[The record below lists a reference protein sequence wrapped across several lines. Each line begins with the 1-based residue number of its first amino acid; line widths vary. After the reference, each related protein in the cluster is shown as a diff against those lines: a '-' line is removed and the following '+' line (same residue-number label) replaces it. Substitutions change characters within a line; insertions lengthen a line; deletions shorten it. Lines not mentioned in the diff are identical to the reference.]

1 MTERWLAR
9 ADRLENKASEGDWI
23 NSRVRILGEG
33 YGVAT
38 RAIAAALECGDMV
51 VVAAPPKQP
60 TP

>member
-9 ADRLENKASEGDWI
+9 ADHPDGKASETDWI

-33 YGVAT
+33 FGTAT

-51 VVAAPPKQP
+51 VVPAPPKQP
-60 TP
+60 AP